1 MAEAAL
7 VDDERGASAVVGKV
21 LATGIAVMYI
31 AGMTTLLL
39 GGVVP
44 DYRTASGAEIGDRI
58 LATAAGE
65 IEESVPAVEA
75 DVELWTERSL
85 PETIRDRQYEL
96 VLSGHTLTLAHP
108 DPGIGAKLNLSLPQT
123 VTVRNG
129 TWSSR
134 DRLVVYV
141 NGTTGDR
148 TIAFQG
154 GA

>member
-1 MAEAAL
+1 MAEDGL
-7 VDDERGASAVVGKV
+7 VGDERGASAVVGKV

-44 DYRTASGAEIGDRI
+44 DYRTASGAEIGDRV

-65 IEESVPAVEA
+65 IEESVPAVEGQI
-75 DVELWTERSL
+75 ELWTERSL

-96 VLSGHTLTLAHP
+96 VLSGHTLTLTHP
-108 DPGIGAKLNLSLPQT
+108 DPGIGAKLKLSLPQT

-134 DRLVVYV
+134 DRLVVSV
-141 NGTTGDR
+141 HGTAGDR
-148 TIAFQG
+148 TIAFREG
-154 GA
+154 S